1 VLRNERFDVLRTLS
15 TGSAPAAMQRPVLH
29 PWLHSAA
36 PVGPKSPSRQHRR
49 KCMSLIRGKDT
60 TPERIVRSVL
70 HRLGFR
76 FALHRADLPGKPDIV
91 MPARRAVVFVHGCY
105 WHMHACKRGRSAPVT
120 NAAFWHTKRESN
132 RKRDRK
138 NASAL
143 RRAGW
148 RVLVVWE
155 CELKPSNIGRV
166 IERLLAIRE
175 TDEPLQRPRDSN
187 SEGRHARSLT
197 HRSHLRAAR

>member
-1 VLRNERFDVLRTLS
+1 M
-15 TGSAPAAMQRPVLH
+15 SA
-29 PWLHSAA
+29 
-36 PVGPKSPSRQHRR
+36 
-49 KCMSLIRGKDT
+49 IRGKDT

-91 MPARRAVVFVHGCY
+91 MPARRAVVFVHGCH
-105 WHMHACKRGRSAPVT
+105 WHMHGCKRGRSTPVT
-120 NAAFWHTKRESN
+120 NAAFWRAKRESN

-138 NASAL
+138 NAGAL

-148 RVLVVWE
+148 KVVVVWE
-155 CELKPSNIGRV
+155 CELKPSKIGRV

-175 TDEPLQRPRDSN
+175 ADEPLQRRRDSS
-187 SEGRHARSLT
+187 SEGRRARTRSR
-197 HRSHLRAAR
+197 RSHLRAAR